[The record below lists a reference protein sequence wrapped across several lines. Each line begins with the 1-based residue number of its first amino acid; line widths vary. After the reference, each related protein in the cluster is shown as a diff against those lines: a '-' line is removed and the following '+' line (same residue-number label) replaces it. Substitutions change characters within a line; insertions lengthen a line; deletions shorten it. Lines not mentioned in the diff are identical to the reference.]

1 MPRTKQFCEKEVLKK
16 AMELFWEKGFHA
28 TSMQDL
34 VDHLGINRASLYDTY
49 GGKEQLFDLAFD
61 QYRKNAGSWVEE
73 LFAQQDSVKKGFR
86 TLFEKAIDEVV
97 THKCRKGCFVVNTIT
112 EFTPG
117 NEKMD
122 STLMEHKTSMENL
135 FVGFVQ
141 KGINSGEISS
151 KKNAQELGLMLFTL
165 YNGIRVVSKVDT
177 SAEKLQKV
185 LNSGLSVLEG

>member
-1 MPRTKQFCEKEVLKK
+1 MDHQLDLQKTMFLYLLLVVLH
-16 AMELFWEKGFHA
+16 W
-28 TSMQDL
+28 
-34 VDHLGINRASLYDTY
+34 
-49 GGKEQLFDLAFD
+49 
-61 QYRKNAGSWVEE
+61 
-73 LFAQQDSVKKGFR
+73 
-86 TLFEKAIDEVV
+86 FEKTIDKVV
-97 THKCRKGCFVVNTIT
+97 TDKCRKGCFVVNTIT